1 MPPRI
6 GARLTMGGRDYTLR
20 YTAHALAK
28 LEERRREPLSET
40 LITAGRFSV
49 TAAADL
55 VWAGLLHEEPAPSV
69 EQVLHRLEP
78 PVKPILD
85 AVMEALKPWIAQEEE
100 AAETS
105 EPG

>member
-1 MPPRI
+1 MPPRT
-6 GARLTMGGRDYTLR
+6 GVQLVMGGRGYTLR
-20 YTAHALAK
+20 YTAYALAK

-40 LITAGRFSV
+40 LMAAGRFSI

-55 VWAGLLHEEPAPSV
+55 VWAGLIHDEPAPSV
-69 EQVLHRLEP
+69 EQVLDLIEP